1 MKIIIGSHFFPAL
14 FVMLGI
20 VRTNEGT
27 LCEGVCSDLF
37 LVRPGD
43 GEEFVYSPF
52 NVNATL
58 HCAVNNTNLVWVVDS
73 SLFLNNE
80 VYRPIL
86 SSRGI
91 FQSGDNTSSDG
102 VTISS
107 VTVFGNQKINNN
119 TRICCQTIVNAI
131 LKVNCTM
138 LTIYGMVY

>member
-1 MKIIIGSHFFPAL
+1 MKIIIGSHFFPTL

-27 LCEGVCSDLF
+27 SCESVCSDLF

-43 GEEFVYSPF
+43 GEEFVYSP
-52 NVNATL
+52 VDINATL
-58 HCAVNNTNLVWVVDS
+58 HCVVNNTNLVWVVDS

-91 FQSGDNTSSDG
+91 FQSGDSTSSDG

-119 TRICCQTIVNAI
+119 TRICCKTIVNAI
-131 LKVNCTM
+131 LEVKCTM
-138 LTIYGMVY
+138 LIIYGNG